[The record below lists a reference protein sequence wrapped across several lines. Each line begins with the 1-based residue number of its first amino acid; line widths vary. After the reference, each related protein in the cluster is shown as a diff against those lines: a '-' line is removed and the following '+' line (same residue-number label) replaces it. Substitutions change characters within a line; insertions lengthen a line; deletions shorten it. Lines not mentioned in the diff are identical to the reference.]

1 MNAVVQLRPVVVT
14 RAEGTDGPLCREL
27 RALGLTVLLWPAV
40 SVTAADSGPLEA
52 ALAAVGSFAWI
63 VFASRRAVA
72 AVLERLPAAPAG
84 VRIAAIGS
92 ATAQVLRQRGWPVDL
107 TPDEANAGALVAA
120 FAARRMATERSV
132 QILYPASSRAL
143 PTLAAGL
150 KALGFAVTQVEAY
163 RTEPAALDVEACR
176 AWIGRRAVGA
186 VTFAS
191 PSAVI
196 ELKRALGDED
206 FARLLADAHPVA
218 IGRTT
223 ARELTQ
229 QGATPVICESATLES
244 LALTTLRTL
253 QTRPD

>member
-1 MNAVVQLRPVVVT
+1 MNAATPRPVVVT
-14 RAEGTDGPLCREL
+14 RAEGADGPLTREL
-27 RALGLTVLLWPAV
+27 RALGLSVLLWPAV
-40 SVTAADSGPLEA
+40 SVTAGDSGPLEA
-52 ALAAVGSFAWI
+52 ALRAAESFGWM

-84 VRIAAIGS
+84 VRIAAIGR

-107 TPDEANAGALVAA
+107 VPDEASAGALIAA
-120 FAARRMATERSV
+120 FAAGGAPAERGV
-132 QILYPASSRAL
+132 RVLYPASSRAL

-150 KALGFAVTQVEAY
+150 TALGFQVTQVEAY
-163 RTEPAALDVEACR
+163 RTEAAALDVEGCR
-176 AWIGRRAVGA
+176 AWIKRRAVGA

-196 ELKRALGDED
+196 ELRRALGGED
-206 FARLLADAHPVA
+206 FARLLAEARPVA

-223 ARELTQ
+223 ARELTR
-229 QGATPVICESATLES
+229 QGVTPVISESATLEG

-253 QTRPD
+253 QATA